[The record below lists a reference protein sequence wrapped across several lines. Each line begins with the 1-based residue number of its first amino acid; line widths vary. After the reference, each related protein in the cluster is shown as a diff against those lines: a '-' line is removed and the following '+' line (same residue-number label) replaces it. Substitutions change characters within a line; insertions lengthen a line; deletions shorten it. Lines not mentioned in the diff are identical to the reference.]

1 VLRERSDGGL
11 RALFGRKVCL
21 DDKRSGLVSR
31 ILAGRGALV
40 ECFYRDLVLTE
51 HSGNRGKYSR
61 LISHNQGDLEPA
73 LHV

>member
-1 VLRERSDGGL
+1 MLRERSDRGL

-40 ECFYRDLVLTE
+40 ECFHRDLVLTE
-51 HSGNRGKYSR
+51 HSRNRGKNTG
-61 LISHNQGDLEPA
+61 LISHDQGDLEPA